1 MGLEENAKLHFAQ
14 TESGGATN
22 STFLALIPKESNP
35 SNFSRF
41 RPISLCNSSYKILTK
56 IIVNRLTPLLTKLIS
71 ENQSGFLRDK
81 QITDNIVLVQEAI
94 HSSKKT
100 KTPGMVVK
108 LDMENAF
115 DRVKHSFLFS
125 ILKAYGFSE
134 NFSNWIKACIST
146 PWVSP
151 LLNGRPTN
159 FFKASRGLRQG
170 CPLSPFLYILL
181 ADSLSRKLE
190 EERRKGKLPGLLIA
204 RGVKEINHS
213 QFADDT
219 LLLGSTTIRTANRF
233 QKILSSFLTASG
245 GKLNISKCRIYG
257 WHVPGH
263 IKEQIARIFGFP
275 IITTWNY
282 FKYLGMPIF
291 LNSYGSSA
299 WLEIVEKISA
309 RIQNWGG
316 RWLNPAGKTILI
328 KSVLSSL
335 SIFQCSGLLA
345 PKGILE
351 KISRAL
357 RCFLWAGGK
366 TNTKKFHLINW
377 KQICQPYNKGG
388 LAIKDPAIMNR
399 SLGAKLAW
407 RLTTG
412 KSDWWKLALL
422 NKYFQTSRLRCLD
435 GSIPTLPGSPI
446 WRLLKNVAP
455 LIQAKLSWAPGNG
468 DTINIWSDRILNHE
482 PLSSHVTL
490 QPLKY
495 WCCAN
500 GFSKLQDFCLW
511 SNDGDW
517 VNWKSPNPPEFL
529 NPLLPIFFNNLGW
542 LCPPQP
548 LHPRLPKLG

>member
-1 MGLEENAKLHFAQ
+1 VKNSFTPPQQEKQEKIEQLRKIQQQMESKTVTETLMNQEKEAQQHLQHTLRREEEHWRLKSRSLWIKEGDSNTSFFHKQAQSRRKKNTVTSITSSTGQQIDSFEQVKAEAYRHFNNLYQQPIEEATNTEAIGMLANIPEIVSEPENNQLVQEISEEEIAKAIWSLDPDKAPGPDGFPIRFYRSYWDIIKRDLKKMLNYTLHKQ
-14 TESGGATN
+14 KVGGATN

-41 RPISLCNSSYKILTK
+41 HPISLCNSSYKILTK
-56 IIVNRLTPLLTKLIS
+56 IIATRLSPLLTKLIS
-71 ENQSGFLRDK
+71 ENQSGFLKDK

-108 LDMENAF
+108 LDMENTF

-134 NFSNWIKACIST
+134 NFINWIKACISM

-151 LLNGRPTN
+151 LLNGRPSN

-190 EERRKGKLPGLLIA
+190 EERRKGNLPGLLIA

-219 LLLGSTTIRTANRF
+219 LLLGSTTIRTAKRF
-233 QKILSSFLTASG
+233 QNILSSFLAASG

-291 LNSYGSSA
+291 LSSYGSSA
-299 WLEIVEKISA
+299 WLEIIGKISA

-316 RWLNPAGKTILI
+316 RWLNPAGKIVLI

-357 RCFLWAGGK
+357 RML
-366 TNTKKFHLINW
+366 
-377 KQICQPYNKGG
+377 
-388 LAIKDPAIMNR
+388 
-399 SLGAKLAW
+399 SLG
-407 RLTTG
+407 
-412 KSDWWKLALL
+412 WW
-422 NKYFQTSRLRCLD
+422 
-435 GSIPTLPGSPI
+435 
-446 WRLLKNVAP
+446 
-455 LIQAKLSWAPGNG
+455 
-468 DTINIWSDRILNHE
+468 
-482 PLSSHVTL
+482 
-490 QPLKY
+490 
-495 WCCAN
+495 
-500 GFSKLQDFCLW
+500 
-511 SNDGDW
+511 
-517 VNWKSPNPPEFL
+517 
-529 NPLLPIFFNNLGW
+529 
-542 LCPPQP
+542 
-548 LHPRLPKLG
+548 